1 MSMAILANATQKLY
15 SFSTYDIIPQHNAVP
30 LTSVRTGAATI
41 LRQVGN
47 FYVLGMGTLG
57 VAQSGTSVTS
67 AFAGGGLAVY
77 RWSSGLT
84 FEVGA
89 RLVKAGSA
97 SPAVYE
103 FGFGRT
109 F

>member
-1 MSMAILANATQKLY
+1 MAILANATQKLY
-15 SFSTYDIIPQHNAVP
+15 SFSTYDIIPQHNSVP

-41 LRQVGN
+41 LRQIGHV
-47 FYVLGMGTLG
+47 YVLGMGTVG

-67 AFAGGGLAVY
+67 AFAGGGLVVY

-103 FGFGRT
+103 VGFGRT